1 MPSVK
6 EAVRQLSYAV
16 VVAAAV
22 AVPLKLVAHE
32 GHQHEAAKAAEAEA
46 GEAIT
51 VTGEVLDLSCYLG
64 HGSAGKEHKKCAR
77 ACLVEKKVSAGL
89 LTEDGSVYLLV
100 QDHKHEKAFKPVGEL
115 AAEQV
120 KVSGRKVV
128 KGGLQ
133 GILVSQV
140 EKVK

>member
-1 MPSVK
+1 MPSVS
-6 EAVRQLSYAV
+6 EVVRKSSYAV
-16 VVAAAV
+16 LAAAV
-22 AVPLKLVAHE
+22 ITVPLRLVAHE
-32 GHQHEAAKAAEAEA
+32 GHKHEAAKAEEAEA
-46 GEAIT
+46 GEAVT

-64 HGSAGKEHKKCAR
+64 HGSSGKEHKKCAK

-89 LTEDGSVYLLV
+89 LTADGSVYLLV
-100 QDHKHEKAFKPVGEL
+100 QDHKHEKAFKPVAEL

-120 KVSGRKVV
+120 TVSGRKVV

-140 EKVK
+140 EKAK